1 MIFEYL
7 LPTVMAA
14 VMTFITAGINQWKSM
29 IFEYLF
35 PTVMAAVMTR
45 PLPGRPFQK
54 FRVPQG
60 VFRGPQGPHRV
71 SGPGSKSFPIYHLD
85 SMITISFDI
94 IITESLRYLML
105 LMIVKWF

>member
-35 PTVMAAVMTR
+35 PTVMAAVMT
-45 PLPGRPFQK
+45 F
-54 FRVPQG
+54 
-60 VFRGPQGPHRV
+60 
-71 SGPGSKSFPIYHLD
+71 
-85 SMITISFDI
+85 ITAGINQ
-94 IITESLRYLML
+94 
-105 LMIVKWF
+105 

>member
-35 PTVMAAVMTR
+35 PTVMAAVMTFIT
-45 PLPGRPFQK
+45 G
-54 FRVPQG
+54 G
-60 VFRGPQGPHRV
+60 N
-71 SGPGSKSFPIYHLD
+71 KSI
-85 SMITISFDI
+85 
-94 IITESLRYLML
+94 
-105 LMIVKWF
+105 KNQ